1 MRKVG
6 FAIGI
11 VIILI
16 IVLKATNGQTI
27 GKSEVCPSVSAM
39 ENRIQ
44 SVKKNGPVAQV
55 EENTTAEH
63 SPSSNQGDELIQYG
77 ALACKG
83 KLHAGCEAFR

>member
-44 SVKKNGPVAQV
+44 
-55 EENTTAEH
+55 
-63 SPSSNQGDELIQYG
+63 
-77 ALACKG
+77 
-83 KLHAGCEAFR
+83 